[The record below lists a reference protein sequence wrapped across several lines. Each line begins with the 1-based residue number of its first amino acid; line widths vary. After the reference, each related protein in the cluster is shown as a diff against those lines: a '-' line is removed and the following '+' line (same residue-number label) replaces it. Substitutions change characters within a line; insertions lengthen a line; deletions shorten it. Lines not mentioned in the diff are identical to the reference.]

1 MASMQSIKL
10 LPTLDFIHIF
20 LFVIKAAVVLPLK

>member
-1 MASMQSIKL
+1 MQSKKL
-10 LPTLDFIHIF
+10 LPTLDFIYIF